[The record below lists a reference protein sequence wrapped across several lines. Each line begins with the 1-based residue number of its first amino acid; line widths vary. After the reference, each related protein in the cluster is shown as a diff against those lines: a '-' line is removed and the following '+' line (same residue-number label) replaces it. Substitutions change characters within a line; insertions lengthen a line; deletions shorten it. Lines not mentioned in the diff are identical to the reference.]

1 MQKTTAQRK
10 IIENVIIE
18 KSAGLNQKIYA
29 IAAGKSVNPQ
39 SSIRKP
45 IGLSDGLIISWC
57 LDGGEKVKS
66 YLNPS

>member
-39 SSIRKP
+39 SSI
-45 IGLSDGLIISWC
+45 
-57 LDGGEKVKS
+57 LDPEAHRFIRWVNNILVS
-66 YLNPS
+66 